1 MKRRHSQGLHHHKE
15 HTMNTHRKILG
26 MEIGLAMQVTWLWT
40 LLLLMAGSGAL
51 VSAQPLSDRDEESS
65 HFTLVRHEEGQEQVA
80 PDKDDPRAMAEGEW
94 EALAQKVAMNLN
106 WIGIQM
112 GVSPQELAFYVP
124 ALTQEYLQAFQLSLT
139 QGATK
144 QQADIL
150 ASQYIFGR
158 IRQLAAQSGS
168 SLGSQ
173 GEEGCVYS
181 RGGSFCAGSD
191 GFRSFSFQ

>member
-1 MKRRHSQGLHHHKE
+1 MLLARRGA
-15 HTMNTHRKILG
+15 LG
-26 MEIGLAMQVTWLWT
+26 EAVSAERLMEIRLRRIRIALVIGLALLWT
-40 LLLLMAGSGAL
+40 NALSAEDQGWLVPAQLQQEHAEEPSG
-51 VSAQPLSDRDEESS
+51 
-65 HFTLVRHEEGQEQVA
+65 
-80 PDKDDPRAMAEGEW
+80 DPRVMTENEW
-94 EALAQKVAMNLN
+94 EALAQKVGMNLN

-150 ASQYIFGR
+150 ASQYIFAR

-181 RGGSFCAGSD
+181 RGGSFCAGTD

>member
-1 MKRRHSQGLHHHKE
+1 VSAERLMEIRLRRIRIALV
-15 HTMNTHRKILG
+15 
-26 MEIGLAMQVTWLWT
+26 IGLALLWT
-40 LLLLMAGSGAL
+40 NALSAEDQGWLVPAQLQQEHAEEPSG
-51 VSAQPLSDRDEESS
+51 
-65 HFTLVRHEEGQEQVA
+65 
-80 PDKDDPRAMAEGEW
+80 DPRVMTENEW
-94 EALAQKVAMNLN
+94 EALAQKVGMNLN

-150 ASQYIFGR
+150 ASQYIFAR

-181 RGGSFCAGSD
+181 RGGSFCAGTD